1 MIRLGNQTEKGNSSR
16 LKKKK
21 REREE
26 DKRMN
31 GYSYWSSLPLI
42 QVKTRTERRKEK
54 REEEKKTSNSI
65 IICTYI
71 KEERIWQNRLY
82 LSFFDM

>member
-31 GYSYWSSLPLI
+31 GYSY
-42 QVKTRTERRKEK
+42 
-54 REEEKKTSNSI
+54 
-65 IICTYI
+65 
-71 KEERIWQNRLY
+71 
-82 LSFFDM
+82 